1 MSMYQQHRGIPQNA
15 SRLSE
20 LLDQIRQ
27 EFDQQVRL
35 NEGYEQQSKSQSTDQ
50 TDKPRRQPSV
60 CSAQLSKLP
69 ETMGRPQKLTTI

>member
-20 LLDQIRQ
+20 LLDQIRN

-35 NEGYEQQSKSQSTDQ
+35 NEGYEQQSKSHSTDQ
-50 TDKPRRQPSV
+50 NKHCATSPSV
-60 CSAQLSKLP
+60 CSAQLNPLC
-69 ETMGRPQKLTTI
+69 L